1 MNKHKMTTKELT
13 TLAML
18 TAIAYALVAT
28 VRIPIVLFLKYEPK
42 DVVIAIGGFLYGP
55 VSALLVSTV
64 VSFLEM
70 LTISDTGWIGM
81 IMNILSTC
89 SFACTAA
96 VIYKKKHSLF
106 GAVLGLSIGVIL
118 MTAVMLGWNYIL
130 TPLYMNQNRA
140 DVAAML
146 VPMFLPFNLIKG
158 CLNAAITS
166 LLYRPLVQG
175 LRRAGLL
182 PESKSA
188 KAVSKV
194 SKLLFYG
201 GAVLLILAS
210 VAAVYLLK

>member
-1 MNKHKMTTKELT
+1 MKRNSVKKMV
-13 TLAML
+13 TLAMFS
-18 TAIAYALVAT
+18 AIAYLMVNLI
-28 VRIPIVLFLKYEPK
+28 RIPVVLFLKYEPK
-42 DVVIAIGGFLYGP
+42 DVIITIGGFLFGP
-55 VSALLVSTV
+55 MASFIISGV
-64 VSFLEM
+64 VSLLEM
-70 LTISDTGWIGM
+70 VTISDTGPIGCL
-81 IMNILSTC
+81 MNLISTC

-182 PESKSA
+182 PESKSG

-194 SKLLFYG
+194 GKLLFYG